1 VRTEPFT
8 MILIN
13 RYFLFFGIAVLAGC
27 SMKERGA
34 DILVKPNV
42 IILITDDQGYG
53 DLGCHGNPYILTPH
67 LDQFSNEAVS
77 FSNFH
82 VSTTCAPTRGALM
95 TGRHTNRLNVF
106 HTIAGRS
113 LLYEDE
119 IILPQVFGSNGYQC
133 GMFGKWHLGDNY
145 PFRPEDRGFHEVV
158 RHGGGGI
165 TQLPDYW
172 GNDYFDDTYWHNG
185 KTEQYEG
192 YCTDVFFEEA
202 MRFIGENKD
211 GPFFCYLSTNAP
223 HGPLNVPAEYVELYR
238 EMDQVPERQ
247 KRFYGMI
254 TNIDDN
260 FERLKKHLDEL
271 GLAEN
276 TLLIFMTDN
285 GTALGHTVFDG
296 GLRGNKGSEYEG
308 GHRVPFM
315 LRWPGGE
322 IEGGRKVEQLTAHYD
337 VLPTLVD
344 LLNLEFT
351 PEKPLDG
358 ISLKPLLYG
367 KTESWPGRILYMDT
381 QRVQNLVKYKQYS
394 VMDENWRLVNGNEL
408 YHMGTDLG
416 QDSNVF
422 AQHPEVVARLAEGYE
437 RWWQSI
443 VDEGVEERY
452 AFIKAGT
459 SHENPLRISSHDLF
473 SENMGNCWH
482 QYGAVG
488 ATEADGIWKVEIV
501 EEGDYTICLRRFPR
515 ESGWGFNARF
525 PESPKPPEL
534 ARSMPAS
541 TQVGFVEA
549 SLYIAG
555 FSEVSAIEE
564 DAEEVTFSMHLPEGK
579 FDMEA
584 ILKDK
589 EGRIHP
595 AYFVY
600 LEKVK

>member
-1 VRTEPFT
+1 MKR
-8 MILIN
+8 L
-13 RYFLFFGIAVLAGC
+13 LFIAVFGLLLLSSCEKQEAP
-27 SMKERGA
+27 
-34 DILVKPNV
+34 KPNV
-42 IILITDDQGYG
+42 IVVITDDQGYG
-53 DLGCHGNPYILTPH
+53 DLGCHGNPYILTPN
-67 LDQFSNEAVS
+67 LDQFSSEAVT

-95 TGRHTNRLNVF
+95 TGRHTNRLNVY

-119 IILPQVFGSNGYQC
+119 VILPQVFGNNGYQC

-172 GNDYFDDTYWHNG
+172 GNDYFDDSYWHNG
-185 KTEQYEG
+185 KVQSYEG

-202 MRFIGENKD
+202 MRFIRENKD
-211 GPFFCYLSTNAP
+211 RPFFCYLSTNAP
-223 HGPLNVPAEYVELYR
+223 HGPLNVPAEYVELYS

-260 FERLKKHLDEL
+260 FKRLERQLEEL
-271 GLAEN
+271 GLTEN

-285 GTALGHTVFDG
+285 GTALGHTVYDG

-315 LRWPGGE
+315 MRWPEGE
-322 IEGGRKVEQLTAHYD
+322 IGGGRKVDELTAHYD

-344 LLNLEFT
+344 LLDLEFT
-351 PEKPLDG
+351 PGKALDG
-358 ISLKPLLYG
+358 TSLKPLLYG
-367 KTESWPGRILYMDT
+367 KTDSWPGRILYMDT

-394 VMDENWRLVNGNEL
+394 VMDDEWRLVNGKEL

-416 QDSNVF
+416 QESNVID
-422 AQHPEVVARLAEGYE
+422 QHPEVAARLAEGYE

-452 AFIKAGT
+452 AYIKAGT
-459 SHENPLRISSHDLF
+459 PYENPVRICSHDMLTPLSSF
-473 SENMGNCWH
+473 WH
-482 QYGAVG
+482 QYGAV
-488 ATEADGIWKVEIV
+488 EAAEGSGIWKVEIV
-501 EEGDYTICLRRFPR
+501 EEGDYSICLRRFPR
-515 ESGWGFNARF
+515 ESAWGFNAQF
-525 PESPKPPEL
+525 PEAPKSIEL
-534 ARSMPAS
+534 ERSMPAS
-541 TQVGFVEA
+541 KQPGFVEA
-549 SLYIAG
+549 SLKMAD
-555 FSEVSAIEE
+555 FSLTSAIKE
-564 DAEEVTFSMHLPEGK
+564 DAEELEFSVYLTEGEY
-579 FDMEA
+579 DMEA
-584 ILKDK
+584 VLKDRQ
-589 EGRIHP
+589 GGIHP

-600 LEKVK
+600 IEKVN